1 MFFLHWDSSF
11 CLWSTDAVQC
21 IWGNKINNFSFSYT
35 ERYFKSWTHQEQK
48 KASISYK
55 KKKMNV
61 STGTSVN
68 NKSST
73 YKPYSV
79 PSRAE
84 GITVSVFFLL
94 EACLIVAGN
103 FLTIGLFA
111 KEKKLRKKNLLL
123 IVNMAFRGFDF
134 RSCLLGFVC
143 LLMYWAHVSAMEI
156 GYIIQNVAY
165 RLGCR
170 WYHLRA
176 GIINL
181 SCLYSLWTVLRHFSA
196 AETPNSITQ
205 SVLHC
210 NCYHLDAGYVCFRGV
225 QYSKILNFK
234 HSSYLCLDVIPF
246 AVSIYCL
253 SL

>member
-1 MFFLHWDSSF
+1 
-11 CLWSTDAVQC
+11 
-21 IWGNKINNFSFSYT
+21 
-35 ERYFKSWTHQEQK
+35 
-48 KASISYK
+48 
-55 KKKMNV
+55 MNV
-61 STGTSVN
+61 STGTSAN
-68 NKSST
+68 NTSAS

-79 PSRAE
+79 PSRVE
-84 GITVSVFFLL
+84 GTTESVFFFFGSVSDCRGKFCHNWSLCKR
-94 EACLIVAGN
+94 EK
-103 FLTIGLFA
+103 TS
-111 KEKKLRKKNLLL
+111 KEEPFTDCKHG
-123 IVNMAFRGFDF
+123 FRGFDF
-134 RSCLLGFVC
+134 RSCLLAFVC
-143 LLMYWAHVSAMEI
+143 LLIYRAHVSAMEM

-165 RLGCR
+165 RLGCC

-210 NCYHLDAGYVCFRGV
+210 NCYHLDAGYACFRGV
-225 QYSKILNFK
+225 QYSKLLNFK
-234 HSSYLCLDVIPF
+234 HSSYLCLDVIHF